1 MHRMFFLGAV
11 LLLGGVALSQD
22 CTTSIVVNVFDDR
35 LHVDVQTLTA
45 DDFQA
50 HVGDMP
56 ITVVNSQQDYNSR
69 LLVLVEVDG
78 TAKNEKLRDRVE
90 QMTLLAKEAPEGK
103 PVAFGMYADKAI
115 ITEDFITD
123 PKKRARQIDSVVE
136 DARSLGKRVAL
147 FDALHQAL
155 QLFGPHQPGDTILL
169 VGSPYD
175 DKSDHSLS
183 EVEKEFLTTGT
194 RLMAM
199 VREGMSRVGRPDFML
214 NTHEREKSLFLDFAE
229 QTGGAHS
236 EFDPRFFGFAW
247 RGYML
252 DLKMSDRLRKPHSWS
267 LRVRGLKEGFFKHT
281 VIFYPQVLQPCRVTE
296 AARAKGN

>member
-1 MHRMFFLGAV
+1 MRRVLFLGAV
-11 LLLGGVALSQD
+11 MLLGTVAFCQD
-22 CTTSIVVNVFDDR
+22 CTTSVVVNVFDDR
-35 LHVDVQTLTA
+35 LRADIQTLTA
-45 DDFQA
+45 EDFQA
-50 HVGDMP
+50 RMDGKP
-56 ITVVNSQQDYNSR
+56 IEVVNSQQDYNSR

-78 TAKNEKLRDRVE
+78 AAKSEKLQDRVDAI
-90 QMTLLAKEAPEGK
+90 TLMAKEAPEGR
-103 PVAFGMYADKAI
+103 PIAFGMYADKTI
-115 ITEDFITD
+115 LTEDFITD

-155 QLFGPHQPGDTILL
+155 RLFGQHRPGDTILL

-183 EVEKEFLTTGT
+183 EVEKELLASGT

-199 VREGMSRVGRPDFML
+199 VREGMSRVGRPDFAF

-229 QTGGAHS
+229 LTGGAHS
-236 EFDPRFFGFAW
+236 EFDPQFFGFAW

-252 DLKMSDRLRKPHSWS
+252 DLKMPDGLRKPHKWS
-267 LRVRGLKEGFFKHT
+267 LKVRGVKEGFFRHT
-281 VIFYPQVLQPCRVTE
+281 FIFYPQMLPTCRVAQ
-296 AARAKGN
+296 AAGTKP